1 MKHRKPADSYLP
13 AACFAAFLLV
23 VVFAPFKV
31 LLVSPLAIKL
41 LNPQACFRVLQL
53 G

>member
-1 MKHRKPADSYLP
+1 MKHKKPANSYLP

-31 LLVSPLAIKL
+31 LLLSPFAIKL
-41 LNPQACFRVLQL
+41 LDPQDCFHALRMS
-53 G
+53 

>member
-31 LLVSPLAIKL
+31 LLPSPLAIKL
-41 LNPQACFRVLQL
+41 LGP
-53 G
+53 